1 VEALLVGLP
10 GGATGF
16 LLFINALIFVLAFFL
31 EFFEIAFILVPL
43 IASAAAKLGIDLVW
57 LAVLIGVNVQTSFM
71 HPPFGYSLFY
81 LRSVAPDRAYRDR
94 VTGKLIAPLSTK
106 DIYWGAVPF
115 VILQAL
121 MVVAIIA
128 FPGIIARGEG
138 AVRAPAQGQSQ
149 QERIDTLEKQFGPA
163 ALPEHR

>member
-1 VEALLVGLP
+1 
-10 GGATGF
+10 
-16 LLFINALIFVLAFFL
+16 
-31 EFFEIAFILVPL
+31 
-43 IASAAAKLGIDLVW
+43 
-57 LAVLIGVNVQTSFM
+57 
-71 HPPFGYSLFY
+71 
-81 LRSVAPDRAYRDR
+81 
-94 VTGKLIAPLSTK
+94 
-106 DIYWGAVPF
+106 VPF

>member
-1 VEALLVGLP
+1 
-10 GGATGF
+10 
-16 LLFINALIFVLAFFL
+16 
-31 EFFEIAFILVPL
+31 
-43 IASAAAKLGIDLVW
+43 
-57 LAVLIGVNVQTSFM
+57 
-71 HPPFGYSLFY
+71 
-81 LRSVAPDRAYRDR
+81 
-94 VTGKLIAPLSTK
+94 LSTK